1 MAMTPQQMLAR
12 MVDNIEPR
20 TGRTWAQWVEV
31 ARAAGIDKHKALT
44 VHLKTEHGLK
54 HNEAQWL
61 AWEITDPGRLESYN
75 KPKDLVAELYSGKKA
90 GLRPLYDALHAAGM
104 GVGDDIRPNVCK
116 TYTSLATKR
125 QFAMIN
131 PRTQKAVDVD
141 LSLPAEV
148 TSDRLVAQKNS
159 NPNFSRKV
167 RVTDVSEIDE
177 ELVRLLTL
185 AAAHARG

>member
-1 MAMTPQQMLAR
+1 MTPQQMLTR
-12 MVDNIEPR
+12 MVETIEPR
-20 TGRTWAQWVEV
+20 TGRSWHDWVAV

-44 VHLKTEHGLK
+44 VHLKTEHGLN

-61 AWEITDPGRLESYN
+61 AWEITDPGRRESYS
-75 KPKDLVAELYSGKKA
+75 KPKDLVSELYSGKKA
-90 GLRPLYDALHAAGM
+90 GLRPLYDALYATGM
-104 GVGDDIRPNVCK
+104 GVGEDIRPNVCK

-141 LSLPAEV
+141 LSLPDSV

-159 NPNFSRKV
+159 NPNFSQKV
-167 RVTDVSEIDE
+167 RVSDPAEVDE

-185 AAAHARG
+185 AAEHARG